1 MGTCVSSPS
10 CCANSQH
17 DTTMKVCY
25 DRSKV
30 LKLQQQ
36 QRQKSRRISSA
47 SPTEGAHNP
56 LATTPPSAPST
67 HGATTGFSLADQ
79 SGTVSGSG
87 GLLHSTR
94 LLTSSSTTGGFGS
107 PQHYLHVGPITS
119 DIMTN
124 LSPLDGTLFSSMN
137 ASRPIVVG
145 TGQQYV
151 YFETND
157 EVGEEDC
164 DPLTAASAFVPLSL
178 PSYESRRLTMKDVL
192 ESKSA

>member
-1 MGTCVSSPS
+1 
-10 CCANSQH
+10 
-17 DTTMKVCY
+17 
-25 DRSKV
+25 
-30 LKLQQQ
+30 
-36 QRQKSRRISSA
+36 
-47 SPTEGAHNP
+47 
-56 LATTPPSAPST
+56 
-67 HGATTGFSLADQ
+67 
-79 SGTVSGSG
+79 
-87 GLLHSTR
+87 
-94 LLTSSSTTGGFGS
+94 
-107 PQHYLHVGPITS
+107 
-119 DIMTN
+119 MTN